1 MVVKTDHPP
10 EGVVYFS
17 SSGAHCIP
25 ATANPSSGTGAFSNT
40 NPGIGN
46 PPPPGGQGP
55 FTDLYTFT
63 LVGGSQFITIASATN
78 VFADSSQFITASRA
92 RCSTSVRMAPSVVSV
107 AEINDDIGIAGC
119 RHGQQRSGCQC
130 GGA

>member
-78 VFADSSQFITASRA
+78 VFADSSQFITGFTGAVLNLGA
-92 RCSTSVRMAPSVVSV
+92 DGALGG
-107 AEINDDIGIAGC
+107 IGG
-119 RHGQQRSGCQC
+119 RD
-130 GGA
+130 